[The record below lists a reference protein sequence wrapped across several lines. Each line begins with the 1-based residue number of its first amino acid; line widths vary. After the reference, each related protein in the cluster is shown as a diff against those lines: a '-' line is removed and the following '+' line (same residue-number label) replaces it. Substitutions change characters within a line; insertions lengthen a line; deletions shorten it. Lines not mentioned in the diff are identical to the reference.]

1 MNAWKDRSARKLT
14 RCLPSF
20 VLFWFCT
27 ARQTLQISI
36 NWNLPWAVD
45 LLLWPAYLLEGFL
58 KWSVTWMDVPAQ
70 TA

>member
-1 MNAWKDRSARKLT
+1 MARE
-14 RCLPSF
+14 P
-20 VLFWFCT
+20 
-27 ARQTLQISI
+27 LQISI